1 MSGKKVRENESPS
14 RHGFRSRLLT
24 FFNKIFYFLILD
36 REHEQEAWQRERES
50 STRLPAEHGAQHG
63 AQSHDPEV
71 MI

>member
-1 MSGKKVRENESPS
+1 MRENESPS

-50 STRLPAEHGAQHG
+50 STRLPAESGARRRARSKDH
-63 AQSHDPEV
+63 EI
-71 MI
+71 MT